1 MELSLKNKYFSVSR
15 TVVCFFGKV
24 KKRKWKKL
32 NMSQFPSDWG
42 KIMPRRES
50 MIVRKVRD
58 LPRNTG
64 ENLVN
69 DLKGA
74 GTTVLKVTIV
84 THYILSDL
92 RRFIYFFVIY
102 AENGRSL
109 LKWENLLNWVVYVPL
124 LFPTVS
130 VVE

>member
-1 MELSLKNKYFSVSR
+1 MELSLRNKYFNVCR
-15 TVVCFFGKV
+15 AVVCFFGKV

-32 NMSQFPSDWG
+32 NMSQFPLDWG
-42 KIMPRRES
+42 KIMPHTES

-74 GTTVLKVTIV
+74 GTTVSKVTIV
-84 THYILSDL
+84 THYIL
-92 RRFIYFFVIY
+92 
-102 AENGRSL
+102 
-109 LKWENLLNWVVYVPL
+109 
-124 LFPTVS
+124 
-130 VVE
+130 